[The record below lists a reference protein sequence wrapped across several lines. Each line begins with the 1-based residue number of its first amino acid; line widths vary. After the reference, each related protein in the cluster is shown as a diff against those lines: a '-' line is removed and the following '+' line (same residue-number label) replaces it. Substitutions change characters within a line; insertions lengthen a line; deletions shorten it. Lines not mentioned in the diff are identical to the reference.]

1 MPVTIR
7 AATEVDVG
15 PLFELILELASYE
28 RLEHEVNGD
37 PERLRRS
44 LFEARSAEALIAEDG
59 GEAIGYAIFCG
70 TFSTFECEA
79 GIWIEDIFVRPASR
93 HAGIGRALFARIAA
107 LGVERG
113 CARLEWAALH
123 WNDLALGFYEQLG
136 ATLLDD
142 WRLLRLDGE
151 GLADLA
157 AAEPPPQP
165 N

>member
-1 MPVTIR
+1 MRIR
-7 AATEVDVG
+7 AATEGDVEA
-15 PLFELILELASYE
+15 LFRLIVELASYE
-28 RLEHEVNGD
+28 RLEHEVSGD

-59 GEAIGYAIFCG
+59 GETIGYAIFCG

-79 GIWIEDIFVRPASR
+79 GIWIEDIFVGPASR
-93 HAGIGRALFARIAA
+93 HAGVGRALFARIAA
-107 LGVERG
+107 LAVERG

-123 WNDLALGFYEQLG
+123 WNELALGFYERLG
-136 ATLLDD
+136 ARRLDD

-151 GLADLA
+151 GLTGL

-165 N
+165 D